1 MENEFKVALVDDHI
15 LLRNGLAALVDS
27 FSGYRVLFEADNGKD
42 LIEKLSQMGAP
53 DIILLDINMP
63 IMDGYETAQWLK
75 AHYPAI
81 KIMALSMYD
90 QETAVIRMFRHGAK
104 GYILKDTHPKILKEA
119 LETLRLKG
127 FYFSEEISGKL
138 VSSLNSMDS
147 EDINLQMILGLQ
159 DREIEFLKFACTE
172 LTYKEIADK
181 MGVSPRTVDGYRD
194 ILFEKL
200 NVRTRQ
206 GLVMFAIKNTIV
218 QM

>member
-1 MENEFKVALVDDHI
+1 
-15 LLRNGLAALVDS
+15 
-27 FSGYRVLFEADNGKD
+27 
-42 LIEKLSQMGAP
+42 
-53 DIILLDINMP
+53 LLDINMP
-63 IMDGYETAQWLK
+63 VMDGYETAQWLK
-75 AHYPAI
+75 QHYPAI

-90 QETAVIRMFRHGAK
+90 QETSVIRMFRHGAK

-147 EDINLQMILGLQ
+147 EDNNLQIILGLQ

-172 LTYKEIADK
+172 FTYKEIADK

-206 GLVMFAIKNTIV
+206 GLVMFALKNAIV